1 MQFELTKEF
10 IALIKE
16 FVENGQDNS
25 IQESLLNLHPAD
37 ISDVMEELRAEE
49 ATYIYKLLETEQ
61 AADVLIELEDDELVK
76 LLSSLTSKEIAE
88 IIDENVDSD
97 DAVDVIQLLPVQ
109 KQEEVISQISDET
122 QASDI
127 VDLMQFEEGTAGAIM
142 AKELVSVNIHWTV
155 GQAIRE
161 MRKQAEDLENIYTI
175 YVVDDKSILKGRLS
189 LKQLLFSATTTRT
202 TIKEIYE
209 NQDLRSVEAD
219 EDVEEV
225 AMVMEKYDLVVIPV
239 VTSANQL
246 VGRITIDDVVDV
258 IKDEAGKD
266 YQMAS
271 GLSENVDSE
280 DRIQRILR
288 ARFPWL
294 LIGLIG
300 GIFGALVINIYE
312 HDIKIYPEMAFFIPL
327 IAAMGGNVGVQSSAI
342 IVQGLANKTIGLS
355 STGQKLLK
363 ELGVATLNGI
373 ILALVILAFNLRFG
387 DSLALSFTVSLALF
401 CVILFASLFGTLTPL
416 VLDKLK
422 IDPALATGPFI
433 TTANDIVGLFI
444 YFIIGRIMY
453 SHFQE
458 TEAYKPILE
467 LFG

>member
-10 IALIKE
+10 ISILQE
-16 FVENGQDNS
+16 FIENGRDNA
-25 IQESLLNLHPAD
+25 IQEALHGLHPAD
-37 ISDVMEELRAEE
+37 ISDVMEELKSDE
-49 ATYIYKLLETEQ
+49 ATYIYKLLENEE
-61 AADVLIELEDDELVK
+61 AADVLIELEDDELSK
-76 LLSSLTSKEIAE
+76 LLSALTSKEIAE

-97 DAVDVIQLLPVQ
+97 DAADVIQLLPEQ
-109 KQEEVISQISDET
+109 KQEEVISQISDES

-127 VDLMQFEEGTAGAIM
+127 IALLQFEEGTAGAIM
-142 AKELVSVNIHWTV
+142 AKELVAVNINWTV

-161 MRKQAEDLENIYTI
+161 MRKQADDLENVYTI
-175 YVVDDKSILKGRLS
+175 YVINDEGILKGRLS
-189 LKQLLFSATTTRT
+189 LKQLLFSATSTRT
-202 TIKEIYE
+202 TIKEIYTDE
-209 NQDLRSVEAD
+209 DLRSVESD

-225 AMVMEKYDLVVIPV
+225 ADVMQKYDLVVIPV
-239 VTSANQL
+239 ITGNNLL

-258 IKDEAGKD
+258 IKDEAGRD

-271 GLSENVDSE
+271 GISERVDSE

-300 GIFGALVINIYE
+300 GIFGALVINIFE

-363 ELGVATLNGI
+363 ELGVATLNGV

-387 DSLALSFTVSLALF
+387 DSLALSYTVSIALF
-401 CVILFASLFGTLTPL
+401 CVIIFASLFGTLTPL
-416 VLDKLK
+416 VLDKVN

-444 YFIIGRIMY
+444 YFIIGRMMY
-453 SHFQE
+453 LYFQDP
-458 TEAYKPILE
+458 EACNTILE
-467 LFG
+467 LVT

>member
-10 IALIKE
+10 ISILQE
-16 FVENGQDNS
+16 FIENGRDNA
-25 IQESLLNLHPAD
+25 IQEALHGLHPAD
-37 ISDVMEELRAEE
+37 ISDVMEELKSDE
-49 ATYIYKLLETEQ
+49 ATYIYKLLENEE
-61 AADVLIELEDDELVK
+61 AADVLIELEDDELSK
-76 LLSSLTSKEIAE
+76 LLSALTSKEIAE

-97 DAVDVIQLLPVQ
+97 DAADVIQLLPEQ
-109 KQEEVISQISDET
+109 KQEEVISQISDES

-127 VDLMQFEEGTAGAIM
+127 IALLQFEEGTAGAIM
-142 AKELVSVNIHWTV
+142 AKELVAVNINWTV

-161 MRKQAEDLENIYTI
+161 MRKQADDLENVYTI
-175 YVVDDKSILKGRLS
+175 YVINDEGILKGRLS
-189 LKQLLFSATTTRT
+189 LKQLLFSATSTRT
-202 TIKEIYE
+202 TIKEIYTDE
-209 NQDLRSVEAD
+209 DLRSVESD

-225 AMVMEKYDLVVIPV
+225 ADVMQKYDLVVIPV
-239 VTSANQL
+239 ITGNNLL

-258 IKDEAGKD
+258 IKDEAGRD

-271 GLSENVDSE
+271 GISERVDSE

-300 GIFGALVINIYE
+300 GIFGALVINIFEY
-312 HDIKIYPEMAFFIPL
+312 DIKIYPEMAFFIPL

-363 ELGVATLNGI
+363 ELGVATLNGV

-387 DSLALSFTVSLALF
+387 DSLALSYTVSIALF
-401 CVILFASLFGTLTPL
+401 CVIIFASLFGTLTPL
-416 VLDKLK
+416 VLDKLN

-444 YFIIGRIMY
+444 YFIIGRMMY
-453 SHFQE
+453 LYFQDP
-458 TEAYKPILE
+458 EACNTILE
-467 LFG
+467 LVT

>member
-10 IALIKE
+10 ISILQE
-16 FVENGQDNS
+16 FIENGRDNA
-25 IQESLLNLHPAD
+25 IQEALHGLHPAD
-37 ISDVMEELRAEE
+37 ISDVMEELKSDE
-49 ATYIYKLLETEQ
+49 ATYIYKLLENEE
-61 AADVLIELEDDELVK
+61 AADVLIELEDDELSK
-76 LLSSLTSKEIAE
+76 LLSVLTSKEIAE

-97 DAVDVIQLLPVQ
+97 DAADVIQLLPQQ
-109 KQEEVISQISDET
+109 KQEEVISKISDES

-127 VDLMQFEEGTAGAIM
+127 IALLQFEEGTAGAIM
-142 AKELVSVNIHWTV
+142 AKELVAVNINWTV

-161 MRKQAEDLENIYTI
+161 MRKQADDLENVYTI
-175 YVVDDKSILKGRLS
+175 YVINDEGILKGRLS
-189 LKQLLFSATTTRT
+189 LKQLLFSATSTRT
-202 TIKEIYE
+202 TIKEIYTDE
-209 NQDLRSVEAD
+209 DLRSVESD

-225 AMVMEKYDLVVIPV
+225 ADVMQKYDLVVIPV
-239 VTSANQL
+239 ITGNNLL

-258 IKDEAGKD
+258 IKDEAGRD

-271 GLSENVDSE
+271 GISERVDSE

-300 GIFGALVINIYE
+300 GIFGALVINIFE

-387 DSLALSFTVSLALF
+387 DSLALSYTVSIALF
-401 CVILFASLFGTLTPL
+401 CVIIFASLFGTLTPL
-416 VLDKLK
+416 VLDKVN

-444 YFIIGRIMY
+444 YFIIGRVMY
-453 SHFQE
+453 LYFQE
-458 TEAYKPILE
+458 PEACNTILE
-467 LFG
+467 LVT

>member
-10 IALIKE
+10 ISILQE
-16 FVENGQDNS
+16 FIENGLDNS
-25 IQESLLNLHPAD
+25 IQEALHGLHPAD
-37 ISDVMEELRAEE
+37 ISDVMEELKPDE
-49 ATYIYKLLETEQ
+49 ATYLYKLLENEE
-61 AADVLIELEDDELVK
+61 AADVLIELEDDELSK
-76 LLSSLTSKEIAE
+76 LLSVLTSKEIAE

-97 DAVDVIQLLPVQ
+97 DAADVIHLLPQQ
-109 KQEEVISQISDET
+109 KQEEVISKISDES

-127 VDLMQFEEGTAGAIM
+127 IALLQFEEGTAGAIM
-142 AKELVSVNIHWTV
+142 AKELVAVNINWTV

-161 MRKQAEDLENIYTI
+161 MRKQADDLENVYTI
-175 YVVDDKSILKGRLS
+175 YVIDDKGILKGRLS
-189 LKQLLFSATTTRT
+189 LKQLLFSATSTKT
-202 TIKEIYE
+202 TIREIYTDE
-209 NQDLRSVEAD
+209 DLRSVESD

-225 AMVMEKYDLVVIPV
+225 ADVMQKYDLIVIPV
-239 VTSANQL
+239 ITSNNL
-246 VGRITIDDVVDV
+246 LIGRITIDDVVDV
-258 IKDEAGKD
+258 IKDEAERD

-271 GLSENVDSE
+271 GISEPVDSE
-280 DRIQRILR
+280 DRIQQILR

-300 GIFGALVINIYE
+300 GIFGALVINIFE

-342 IVQGLANKTIGLS
+342 IVQGLANKSIGLS

-387 DSLALSFTVSLALF
+387 DSLALSYTVSIALF
-401 CVILFASLFGTLTPL
+401 CVIIFASLFGTLTPL
-416 VLDKLK
+416 VLDKVN

-444 YFIIGRIMY
+444 YFIIGRMMY
-453 SHFQE
+453 LYFE
-458 TEAYKPILE
+458 EPEACNTIIE
-467 LFG
+467 LVT

>member
-10 IALIKE
+10 ISILQE
-16 FVENGQDNS
+16 FIENGRDNA
-25 IQESLLNLHPAD
+25 IQETLHGLHPAD
-37 ISDVMEELRAEE
+37 ISDVMEELKSDE
-49 ATYIYKLLETEQ
+49 ATYIYKLLENEE
-61 AADVLIELEDDELVK
+61 AADVLIELEDDELSK
-76 LLSSLTSKEIAE
+76 LLSALTSKEIAE

-97 DAVDVIQLLPVQ
+97 DAADVIQLLPEQ
-109 KQEEVISQISDET
+109 KQEEVISQISDES

-127 VDLMQFEEGTAGAIM
+127 IALLQFEEGTAGAIM
-142 AKELVSVNIHWTV
+142 AKELVAVNINWTV

-161 MRKQAEDLENIYTI
+161 MRKQADDLENVYTI
-175 YVVDDKSILKGRLS
+175 YVINDEGILKGRLS
-189 LKQLLFSATTTRT
+189 LKQLLFSATSTRT
-202 TIKEIYE
+202 TIKEIYTDE
-209 NQDLRSVEAD
+209 DLRSVESD

-225 AMVMEKYDLVVIPV
+225 ADVMQKYDLVVIPV
-239 VTSANQL
+239 ITANNLL

-258 IKDEAGKD
+258 IKDEAGRD

-271 GLSENVDSE
+271 GISERVDSE

-300 GIFGALVINIYE
+300 GIFGALVINIFEY
-312 HDIKIYPEMAFFIPL
+312 DIKIYPEMAFFIPL

-363 ELGVATLNGI
+363 ELGVATLNGV

-387 DSLALSFTVSLALF
+387 DSLALSYTVSIALF
-401 CVILFASLFGTLTPL
+401 CVIIFASLFGTLTPL
-416 VLDKLK
+416 VLDKLN

-444 YFIIGRIMY
+444 YFIIGRMMY
-453 SHFQE
+453 LYFQDP
-458 TEAYKPILE
+458 EACNTSLE
-467 LFG
+467 LVT

>member
-10 IALIKE
+10 ISILQE
-16 FVENGQDNS
+16 FIENGRDNA
-25 IQESLLNLHPAD
+25 IQEALHGLHPAD
-37 ISDVMEELRAEE
+37 ISDVMEELKSDE
-49 ATYIYKLLETEQ
+49 ATYIYKLLENEE
-61 AADVLIELEDDELVK
+61 AADVLIELEDDELSK
-76 LLSSLTSKEIAE
+76 LLSVLTSKEIAE

-97 DAVDVIQLLPVQ
+97 DAADVIQLLPQQ
-109 KQEEVISQISDET
+109 KQEEVISKISDES

-127 VDLMQFEEGTAGAIM
+127 IALLQFEEGTAGAIM
-142 AKELVSVNIHWTV
+142 AKELVAVNINWTV

-161 MRKQAEDLENIYTI
+161 MRKQADDLENVYTI
-175 YVVDDKSILKGRLS
+175 YVIDDKGILKGRLS
-189 LKQLLFSATTTRT
+189 LKQLLFSATSTRT
-202 TIKEIYE
+202 TIKEIYTDE
-209 NQDLRSVEAD
+209 DLRSVESD

-225 AMVMEKYDLVVIPV
+225 ADVMQKYDLVVIPV
-239 VTSANQL
+239 ITGNNLL

-258 IKDEAGKD
+258 IKDEAGRD

-271 GLSENVDSE
+271 GISERVDSE

-300 GIFGALVINIYE
+300 GIFGALVINIFE

-387 DSLALSFTVSLALF
+387 DSLALSYTVSIALF
-401 CVILFASLFGTLTPL
+401 CVIIFASLFGTLTPL
-416 VLDKLK
+416 VLDKVN

-444 YFIIGRIMY
+444 YFIIGRVMY
-453 SHFQE
+453 LYFQE
-458 TEAYKPILE
+458 LEACTTILE
-467 LFG
+467 QIT

>member
-10 IALIKE
+10 ISILQE
-16 FVENGQDNS
+16 FIENGRDNA
-25 IQESLLNLHPAD
+25 IQEALHGLHPAD
-37 ISDVMEELRAEE
+37 ISDVMEELKSDE
-49 ATYIYKLLETEQ
+49 ATYIYKLLENEE
-61 AADVLIELEDDELVK
+61 AADVLIELEDDELSK
-76 LLSSLTSKEIAE
+76 LLSVLTSKEIAE

-97 DAVDVIQLLPVQ
+97 DAVDVIQLLPQQ
-109 KQEEVISQISDET
+109 KQEEVISKISDES

-127 VDLMQFEEGTAGAIM
+127 IALLQFEEGTAGAIM
-142 AKELVSVNIHWTV
+142 AKELVAVNINWTV

-161 MRKQAEDLENIYTI
+161 MRKQADDLENVYTI
-175 YVVDDKSILKGRLS
+175 YVIDDKGILKGRLS
-189 LKQLLFSATTTRT
+189 LKQLLFSATSTRT
-202 TIKEIYE
+202 TIKEIYTDE
-209 NQDLRSVEAD
+209 DLRSVESD

-225 AMVMEKYDLVVIPV
+225 ADVMQKYDLVVIPV
-239 VTSANQL
+239 ITGNNLL

-258 IKDEAGKD
+258 IKDEAGRD

-271 GLSENVDSE
+271 GISERVDSE

-300 GIFGALVINIYE
+300 GIFGALVINIFE

-387 DSLALSFTVSLALF
+387 DSLALSYTVSIALF
-401 CVILFASLFGTLTPL
+401 CVIIFASLFGTLTPL
-416 VLDKLK
+416 VLDKVN

-444 YFIIGRIMY
+444 YFIIGRVMY
-453 SHFQE
+453 LYFQE
-458 TEAYKPILE
+458 PEACNTILE
-467 LFG
+467 LVT

>member
-10 IALIKE
+10 ISILQE
-16 FVENGQDNS
+16 FIENGLDNS
-25 IQESLLNLHPAD
+25 IQEALHGLHPAD
-37 ISDVMEELRAEE
+37 ISDVMEELKPDE
-49 ATYIYKLLETEQ
+49 ATYLYKLLENEA
-61 AADVLIELEDDELVK
+61 AADVLIELEDDELSK
-76 LLSSLTSKEIAE
+76 LLSVLTSKEIAE

-97 DAVDVIQLLPVQ
+97 DAADVIHLLPQQ
-109 KQEEVISQISDET
+109 KQEEVISKISDES

-127 VDLMQFEEGTAGAIM
+127 IALLKFEEGTAGAIM
-142 AKELVSVNIHWTV
+142 AKELVAVNINWTV

-161 MRKQAEDLENIYTI
+161 MRKQADDLENVYTI
-175 YVVDDKSILKGRLS
+175 YVIDDKGILKGRLS
-189 LKQLLFSATTTRT
+189 LKQLLFSATSTKT
-202 TIKEIYE
+202 TIKEIYTDE
-209 NQDLRSVEAD
+209 DLRSVESD

-225 AMVMEKYDLVVIPV
+225 ADVMQKYDLIVIPV
-239 VTSANQL
+239 ITSNNL
-246 VGRITIDDVVDV
+246 LIGRITIDDVVDV
-258 IKDEAGKD
+258 IKDEAERD

-271 GLSENVDSE
+271 GISEPVDSE
-280 DRIQRILR
+280 DRIQQILR

-300 GIFGALVINIYE
+300 GIFGALVINIFE

-342 IVQGLANKTIGLS
+342 IVQGLANKSIGLS

-387 DSLALSFTVSLALF
+387 DSLALSYTVSIALF
-401 CVILFASLFGTLTPL
+401 CVIIFASLFGTLTPL
-416 VLDKLK
+416 VLDKVN

-444 YFIIGRIMY
+444 YFIIGRMMY
-453 SHFQE
+453 LYFE
-458 TEAYKPILE
+458 EPEACNTIIE
-467 LFG
+467 LVT

>member
-10 IALIKE
+10 ISILQE
-16 FVENGQDNS
+16 FIENGRDNA
-25 IQESLLNLHPAD
+25 IQEALHGLHPAD
-37 ISDVMEELRAEE
+37 ISDVMEELKSDE
-49 ATYIYKLLETEQ
+49 ATYIYKLLENEE
-61 AADVLIELEDDELVK
+61 AADVLIELEDDELSK
-76 LLSSLTSKEIAE
+76 LLSALTSKEIAE

-97 DAVDVIQLLPVQ
+97 DAADVIQLLPEQ
-109 KQEEVISQISDET
+109 KQEEVISQISDES

-127 VDLMQFEEGTAGAIM
+127 IALLQFEEGTAGAIM
-142 AKELVSVNIHWTV
+142 AKELVAVNINWTV

-161 MRKQAEDLENIYTI
+161 MRKQADDLENVYTI
-175 YVVDDKSILKGRLS
+175 YVINDEGILKGRLS
-189 LKQLLFSATTTRT
+189 LKQLLFSATSTRT
-202 TIKEIYE
+202 TIKEIYTDE
-209 NQDLRSVEAD
+209 DLRSVESD

-225 AMVMEKYDLVVIPV
+225 ADVMQKYDLVVIPV
-239 VTSANQL
+239 ITGNNLL

-258 IKDEAGKD
+258 IKDEAGRD

-271 GLSENVDSE
+271 GISERVDSE

-300 GIFGALVINIYE
+300 GIFGALVINIFEY
-312 HDIKIYPEMAFFIPL
+312 DIKIYPEMAFFIPL

-363 ELGVATLNGI
+363 ELGVATLNGV

-387 DSLALSFTVSLALF
+387 DSLALSYTVSIALF
-401 CVILFASLFGTLTPL
+401 CVIIFASLFGTLTPL
-416 VLDKLK
+416 VLDKVN

-444 YFIIGRIMY
+444 YFIIGRMMY
-453 SHFQE
+453 LYFQE
-458 TEAYKPILE
+458 PEACNTILE
-467 LFG
+467 LVT

>member
-1 MQFELTKEF
+1 MQFELTKDF
-10 IALIKE
+10 ISVLQDFI
-16 FVENGQDNS
+16 ENGQDKA
-25 IQESLLNLHPAD
+25 IQEALHSLHPAD
-37 ISDVMEELRAEE
+37 ISDVMEELKSDE
-49 ATYIYKLLETEQ
+49 ATYIYKLLENEE
-61 AADVLIELEDDELVK
+61 AADVLIELEDDELAK
-76 LLSSLTSKEIAE
+76 LLSALTSKEIAE

-97 DAVDVIQLLPVQ
+97 DAADVIQMLPEQ
-109 KQEEVISQISDET
+109 KQEEVISQISDAT

-127 VDLMQFEEGTAGAIM
+127 IDLLQFEEGTAGAIM
-142 AKELVSVNIHWTV
+142 AKELVAVNINWTV

-161 MRKQAEDLENIYTI
+161 MRKQADDLENVYTI
-175 YVVDDKSILKGRLS
+175 YVVDEKGTLKGRLS
-189 LKQLLFSATTTRT
+189 LKQLLFSATSTRT
-202 TIKEIYE
+202 TIKEIYTSE
-209 NQDLRSVEAD
+209 DLRSVEVD
-219 EDVEEV
+219 EAAEEV
-225 AMVMEKYDLVVIPV
+225 AGLMEKYDLVVIPV
-239 VTSANQL
+239 VAGTNLL

-271 GLSENVDSE
+271 GLSENVDSA

-300 GIFGALVINIYE
+300 GILGALVINIYE
-312 HDIKIYPEMAFFIPL
+312 NDIKIFPEMAFFIPL

-363 ELGVATLNGI
+363 ELGVASLNGV
-373 ILALVILAFNLRFG
+373 ILSLVILGYNLKFG
-387 DSLALSFTVSLALF
+387 DSLALSYTVSLALF
-401 CVILFASLFGTLTPL
+401 CVVLFASLFGTLTPL
-416 VLDKLK
+416 VLDRLN

-453 SHFQE
+453 GYFQDPE
-458 TEAYKPILE
+458 SAAFLITS
-467 LFG
+467 LF

>member
-10 IALIKE
+10 ISILQESI
-16 FVENGQDNS
+16 ENGLDNS
-25 IQESLLNLHPAD
+25 IQEALHGLHPAD
-37 ISDVMEELRAEE
+37 ISDVMEELKPDE
-49 ATYIYKLLETEQ
+49 ATYLYKLLENEE
-61 AADVLIELEDDELVK
+61 AADVLIELEDDELSK
-76 LLSSLTSKEIAE
+76 LLSVLTSKEIAE

-97 DAVDVIQLLPVQ
+97 DAADVIQLLPEQ
-109 KQEEVISQISDET
+109 KQEEVISQIADET

-127 VDLMQFEEGTAGAIM
+127 IDLLQFEEGTAGAIM
-142 AKELVSVNIHWTV
+142 AKELVAVNINWTV

-161 MRKQAEDLENIYTI
+161 MRKQADDLENVYTI
-175 YVVDDKSILKGRLS
+175 YVIDDKGILKGRLS
-189 LKQLLFSATTTRT
+189 LKQLLFSATSTRT
-202 TIKEIYE
+202 TIKEIYTVE
-209 NQDLRSVEAD
+209 DLRAVEAD

-225 AMVMEKYDLVVIPV
+225 ADVMQKYDLVVIPV
-239 VTSANQL
+239 ITGNNLL

-271 GLSENVDSE
+271 GISEPVDSE

-312 HDIKIYPEMAFFIPL
+312 YDIKIYPEMAFFIPL

-387 DSLALSFTVSLALF
+387 DSLALSYTVSIALF
-401 CVILFASLFGTLTPL
+401 CVIIFASLFGTLTPL
-416 VLDKLK
+416 VLDKLS

-444 YFIIGRIMY
+444 YFIIGRVMY
-453 SHFQE
+453 QYFQDP
-458 TEAYKPILE
+458 EACNTILE
-467 LFG
+467 LLT

>member
-10 IALIKE
+10 ISILQE
-16 FVENGQDNS
+16 FIENGRDNA
-25 IQESLLNLHPAD
+25 IQEALHGLHPAD
-37 ISDVMEELRAEE
+37 ISDVMEELKSDE
-49 ATYIYKLLETEQ
+49 ATYIYKLLENEE
-61 AADVLIELEDDELVK
+61 AADVLIELEDDELSK
-76 LLSSLTSKEIAE
+76 LLSALTSKEIAE

-97 DAVDVIQLLPVQ
+97 DAADVIQLLPEQ
-109 KQEEVISQISDET
+109 KQEEVISQISDES

-127 VDLMQFEEGTAGAIM
+127 IALLQFEEGTAGAIM
-142 AKELVSVNIHWTV
+142 AKELVAVNINWTV

-161 MRKQAEDLENIYTI
+161 MRKQADDLENVYTI
-175 YVVDDKSILKGRLS
+175 YVINDEGILKGRLS
-189 LKQLLFSATTTRT
+189 LKQLLFSATSTRT
-202 TIKEIYE
+202 TIKEIYTDE
-209 NQDLRSVEAD
+209 DLRSVESD

-225 AMVMEKYDLVVIPV
+225 ADVMQKYDLVVIPV
-239 VTSANQL
+239 ITGNNLL

-258 IKDEAGKD
+258 IKDEAGRD

-271 GLSENVDSE
+271 GISERVDSE

-300 GIFGALVINIYE
+300 GIFGALVINIFE

-363 ELGVATLNGI
+363 ELGVATLNGV

-387 DSLALSFTVSLALF
+387 DSLALSYTVSIALF
-401 CVILFASLFGTLTPL
+401 CVIIFASLFGTLTPL
-416 VLDKLK
+416 VLDKVN

-444 YFIIGRIMY
+444 YFIIGRMMY
-453 SHFQE
+453 LYFQE
-458 TEAYKPILE
+458 PEACNTILE
-467 LFG
+467 LVT

>member
-1 MQFELTKEF
+1 
-10 IALIKE
+10 
-16 FVENGQDNS
+16 
-25 IQESLLNLHPAD
+25 
-37 ISDVMEELRAEE
+37 MEELKSDE
-49 ATYIYKLLETEQ
+49 ATYIYKLLENEE
-61 AADVLIELEDDELVK
+61 AADVLIELEDDELSK
-76 LLSSLTSKEIAE
+76 LLSALTSKEIAE

-97 DAVDVIQLLPVQ
+97 DAADVIQLLPEQ
-109 KQEEVISQISDET
+109 KQEEVISQISDES

-127 VDLMQFEEGTAGAIM
+127 IALLQFEEGTAGAIM
-142 AKELVSVNIHWTV
+142 AKELVAVNINWTV

-161 MRKQAEDLENIYTI
+161 MRKQADDLENVYTI
-175 YVVDDKSILKGRLS
+175 YVINDEGILKGRLS
-189 LKQLLFSATTTRT
+189 LKQLLFSATSTRT
-202 TIKEIYE
+202 TIKEIYTDE
-209 NQDLRSVEAD
+209 DLRSVESD

-225 AMVMEKYDLVVIPV
+225 ADVMQKYDLVVIPV
-239 VTSANQL
+239 ITANNLL

-258 IKDEAGKD
+258 IKDEAGRD

-271 GLSENVDSE
+271 GISERVDSE

-300 GIFGALVINIYE
+300 GIFGALVINIFEY
-312 HDIKIYPEMAFFIPL
+312 DIKIYPEMAFFIPL

-363 ELGVATLNGI
+363 ELGVATLNGV

-387 DSLALSFTVSLALF
+387 DSLALSYTVSIALF
-401 CVILFASLFGTLTPL
+401 CVIIFASLFGTLTPL
-416 VLDKLK
+416 VLDKLN

-444 YFIIGRIMY
+444 YFIIGRMMY
-453 SHFQE
+453 LYFQDP
-458 TEAYKPILE
+458 EACNTILE
-467 LFG
+467 LVT

>member
-10 IALIKE
+10 ISILQE
-16 FVENGQDNS
+16 FIENGRDNA
-25 IQESLLNLHPAD
+25 IQEALHGLHPAD
-37 ISDVMEELRAEE
+37 ISDVMEELKSDE
-49 ATYIYKLLETEQ
+49 ATYIYKLLENEE
-61 AADVLIELEDDELVK
+61 AADVLIELEDDELSK
-76 LLSSLTSKEIAE
+76 LLSALTSKEIAE

-97 DAVDVIQLLPVQ
+97 DAADVIQLLPEQ
-109 KQEEVISQISDET
+109 KQEEVISQISDES

-127 VDLMQFEEGTAGAIM
+127 IALLQFEEGTAGAIM
-142 AKELVSVNIHWTV
+142 AKELVAVNINWTV

-161 MRKQAEDLENIYTI
+161 MRKQADDLENVYTI
-175 YVVDDKSILKGRLS
+175 YVINDEGILKGRLS
-189 LKQLLFSATTTRT
+189 LKQLLFSATSTRT
-202 TIKEIYE
+202 TIKEIYTDE
-209 NQDLRSVEAD
+209 DLRSVESD

-225 AMVMEKYDLVVIPV
+225 ADVMQKYDLVVIPV
-239 VTSANQL
+239 ITANNLL

-258 IKDEAGKD
+258 IKDEAGRD

-271 GLSENVDSE
+271 GISERVDSE

-300 GIFGALVINIYE
+300 GIFGALVINIFEY
-312 HDIKIYPEMAFFIPL
+312 DIKIYPEMAFFIPL

-342 IVQGLANKTIGLS
+342 IVQGLANKTIGMS

-363 ELGVATLNGI
+363 ELGVATLNGV

-387 DSLALSFTVSLALF
+387 DSLALSYTVSIALF
-401 CVILFASLFGTLTPL
+401 CVIIFASLFGTLTPL
-416 VLDKLK
+416 VLDKVN

-444 YFIIGRIMY
+444 YFIIGRMMY
-453 SHFQE
+453 LYFQDP
-458 TEAYKPILE
+458 EACNTILE
-467 LFG
+467 LVT

>member
-10 IALIKE
+10 ISILQE
-16 FVENGQDNS
+16 FIENGRDNA
-25 IQESLLNLHPAD
+25 IQEALHGLHPAD
-37 ISDVMEELRAEE
+37 ISDVMEELKSDE
-49 ATYIYKLLETEQ
+49 ATYIYKLLENEE
-61 AADVLIELEDDELVK
+61 AADVLIELEDDELSK
-76 LLSSLTSKEIAE
+76 LLSALTSKEIAE

-97 DAVDVIQLLPVQ
+97 DAADVIQLLPEQ
-109 KQEEVISQISDET
+109 KQEEVISQISDES

-127 VDLMQFEEGTAGAIM
+127 IALLQFEEGTAGAIM
-142 AKELVSVNIHWTV
+142 AKELVAVNINWTV

-161 MRKQAEDLENIYTI
+161 MRKQADDLENVYTI
-175 YVVDDKSILKGRLS
+175 YVINDEGILKGRLS
-189 LKQLLFSATTTRT
+189 LKQLLFSATSTRT
-202 TIKEIYE
+202 TIKEIYTDE
-209 NQDLRSVEAD
+209 DLRSVESD

-225 AMVMEKYDLVVIPV
+225 ADVMQKYDLVVIPV
-239 VTSANQL
+239 ITGNNLL

-258 IKDEAGKD
+258 IKDEAGRD

-271 GLSENVDSE
+271 GISERVDSE

-300 GIFGALVINIYE
+300 GIFGALVINIFE

-363 ELGVATLNGI
+363 ELGVATLNGV

-387 DSLALSFTVSLALF
+387 DSLALSYTVSIALF
-401 CVILFASLFGTLTPL
+401 CVIIVASLFGTLTPL
-416 VLDKLK
+416 VLDKVN

-444 YFIIGRIMY
+444 YFIIGRMMY
-453 SHFQE
+453 LYFQE
-458 TEAYKPILE
+458 PEACNTILE
-467 LFG
+467 LVT

>member
-10 IALIKE
+10 ISILQE
-16 FVENGQDNS
+16 FIENGRDNA
-25 IQESLLNLHPAD
+25 IQEALHGLHPAD
-37 ISDVMEELRAEE
+37 ISDVMEELKSDE
-49 ATYIYKLLETEQ
+49 ATYIYKLLENEE
-61 AADVLIELEDDELVK
+61 AADVLIELEDDELSK
-76 LLSSLTSKEIAE
+76 LLSALTSKEIAE

-97 DAVDVIQLLPVQ
+97 DAADVIQLLPEQ
-109 KQEEVISQISDET
+109 KQEEVISQISDES

-127 VDLMQFEEGTAGAIM
+127 IALLQFEEGTAGAIM
-142 AKELVSVNIHWTV
+142 AKELVAVNINWTV

-161 MRKQAEDLENIYTI
+161 MRKQADDLENVYTI
-175 YVVDDKSILKGRLS
+175 YVINDEGILKGRLS
-189 LKQLLFSATTTRT
+189 LKQLLFSATSTRT
-202 TIKEIYE
+202 TIKEIYTDE
-209 NQDLRSVEAD
+209 DLRSVESD

-225 AMVMEKYDLVVIPV
+225 ADVMQKYDLVVIPV
-239 VTSANQL
+239 ITANNLL

-258 IKDEAGKD
+258 IKDEAGRD

-271 GLSENVDSE
+271 GISERVDSE

-300 GIFGALVINIYE
+300 GIFGALVINIFEY
-312 HDIKIYPEMAFFIPL
+312 DIKIYPEMAFFIPL

-363 ELGVATLNGI
+363 ELGVATLNGV

-387 DSLALSFTVSLALF
+387 DSLALSYTVSIALF
-401 CVILFASLFGTLTPL
+401 CVIIFASLFGTLTPL
-416 VLDKLK
+416 VLDKLN

-444 YFIIGRIMY
+444 YFIIGRMMY
-453 SHFQE
+453 LYFQDP
-458 TEAYKPILE
+458 EACNTILE
-467 LFG
+467 LVT

>member
-10 IALIKE
+10 ISLLQE

-25 IQESLLNLHPAD
+25 IQESIQHLHPAD

-142 AKELVSVNIHWTV
+142 AKELVSVNINWTV

-175 YVVDDKSILKGRLS
+175 YVIDDKSILKGRLS

-239 VTSANQL
+239 ITSANQL

-416 VLDKLK
+416 VLDKVK

-453 SHFQE
+453 GHFQE
-458 TEAYKPILE
+458 AEAYTPLIE
-467 LFG
+467 LLG

>member
-10 IALIKE
+10 ISILQE
-16 FVENGQDNS
+16 FIENGRDNA
-25 IQESLLNLHPAD
+25 IQEALHGLHPAD
-37 ISDVMEELRAEE
+37 ISDVMEELKSDE
-49 ATYIYKLLETEQ
+49 ATYIYKLLENEE
-61 AADVLIELEDDELVK
+61 AADVLIELEDDELSK
-76 LLSSLTSKEIAE
+76 LLSALTSKEIAE

-97 DAVDVIQLLPVQ
+97 DAADVIQLLPEQ
-109 KQEEVISQISDET
+109 KQEEVISQISDES

-127 VDLMQFEEGTAGAIM
+127 IALLQFEEGTAGAIM
-142 AKELVSVNIHWTV
+142 AKELVAVNINWTV

-161 MRKQAEDLENIYTI
+161 MRKQADDLENVYTI
-175 YVVDDKSILKGRLS
+175 YVINDEGILKGRLS
-189 LKQLLFSATTTRT
+189 LKQLLFSATSTRT
-202 TIKEIYE
+202 TIKEIYTDE
-209 NQDLRSVEAD
+209 DLRSVESD

-225 AMVMEKYDLVVIPV
+225 ADVMQKYDLVVIPV
-239 VTSANQL
+239 ITGNNLL

-258 IKDEAGKD
+258 IKDEAGRD

-271 GLSENVDSE
+271 GISERVDSE

-300 GIFGALVINIYE
+300 GIFGALVINIFE

-363 ELGVATLNGI
+363 ELGVATLNGV

-387 DSLALSFTVSLALF
+387 DSLALSYTVSIALF
-401 CVILFASLFGTLTPL
+401 CVIIFASLFGTLTPL
-416 VLDKLK
+416 VLDKLN

-444 YFIIGRIMY
+444 YFIIGRMMY
-453 SHFQE
+453 LYFQE
-458 TEAYKPILE
+458 PEACNTILE
-467 LFG
+467 LVT

>member
-10 IALIKE
+10 ISILQE
-16 FVENGQDNS
+16 FIENGRDNA
-25 IQESLLNLHPAD
+25 IQEALHGLHPAD
-37 ISDVMEELRAEE
+37 ISDVMEELKSDE
-49 ATYIYKLLETEQ
+49 ATYIYKLLENEE
-61 AADVLIELEDDELVK
+61 AADVLIELEDDELSK
-76 LLSSLTSKEIAE
+76 LLSVLTSKEIAE

-97 DAVDVIQLLPVQ
+97 DAADVIQLLPQQ
-109 KQEEVISQISDET
+109 KQEEVISKISDES
-122 QASDI
+122 QARDI
-127 VDLMQFEEGTAGAIM
+127 IALLQFEEGTAGAIM
-142 AKELVSVNIHWTV
+142 AKELVAVNINWTV

-161 MRKQAEDLENIYTI
+161 MRKQADDLENVYTI
-175 YVVDDKSILKGRLS
+175 YVINDEGILKGRLS
-189 LKQLLFSATTTRT
+189 LKQLLFSATSTRT
-202 TIKEIYE
+202 TIKEIYTDE
-209 NQDLRSVEAD
+209 DLRSVESD

-225 AMVMEKYDLVVIPV
+225 ADVMQKYDLVVIPV
-239 VTSANQL
+239 ITGNNLL

-258 IKDEAGKD
+258 IKDEAGRD

-271 GLSENVDSE
+271 GISERVDSE

-300 GIFGALVINIYE
+300 GIFGALVINIFE

-387 DSLALSFTVSLALF
+387 DSLALSYTVSIALF
-401 CVILFASLFGTLTPL
+401 CVIIFASLFGTLTPL
-416 VLDKLK
+416 VLDKVN

-444 YFIIGRIMY
+444 YFIIGRVMY
-453 SHFQE
+453 LYFQE
-458 TEAYKPILE
+458 PEACNTILE
-467 LFG
+467 LVT

>member
-10 IALIKE
+10 ISILQE
-16 FVENGQDNS
+16 FIENGRDNA
-25 IQESLLNLHPAD
+25 IQEALHGLHPAD
-37 ISDVMEELRAEE
+37 ISDVMEELKSDE
-49 ATYIYKLLETEQ
+49 ATYIYKLLENEE
-61 AADVLIELEDDELVK
+61 AADVLIELEDDELSK
-76 LLSSLTSKEIAE
+76 LLSVLTSKEIAE

-97 DAVDVIQLLPVQ
+97 DAVDVIQLLPQQ
-109 KQEEVISQISDET
+109 KQEEVISKISDES

-127 VDLMQFEEGTAGAIM
+127 IALLQFEEGTAGAIM
-142 AKELVSVNIHWTV
+142 AKELVAVNINWTV

-161 MRKQAEDLENIYTI
+161 MRKQADDLENVYTI
-175 YVVDDKSILKGRLS
+175 YVIDDKGILKGRLS
-189 LKQLLFSATTTRT
+189 LKQLLFSATSTRT
-202 TIKEIYE
+202 TIKEIYTDE
-209 NQDLRSVEAD
+209 DLRSVESD

-225 AMVMEKYDLVVIPV
+225 ADVMQKYDLVVIPV
-239 VTSANQL
+239 ITGNNLL

-258 IKDEAGKD
+258 IKDEAGRD

-271 GLSENVDSE
+271 GISERVDSE

-300 GIFGALVINIYE
+300 GIFGALVINIFE

-387 DSLALSFTVSLALF
+387 DSLALSYTVSIALF
-401 CVILFASLFGTLTPL
+401 CVIIFASLFGTLTPL
-416 VLDKLK
+416 VLDKVN

-444 YFIIGRIMY
+444 YFIIGRVMY
-453 SHFQE
+453 LYFQE
-458 TEAYKPILE
+458 LEACTTILE
-467 LFG
+467 QIT

>member
-10 IALIKE
+10 ISILQE
-16 FVENGQDNS
+16 FIENGLDNS
-25 IQESLLNLHPAD
+25 IQEALHGLHPAD
-37 ISDVMEELRAEE
+37 ISDVMEELKPDE
-49 ATYIYKLLETEQ
+49 ATYLYKLLENEA
-61 AADVLIELEDDELVK
+61 AADVLIELEDDELSK
-76 LLSSLTSKEIAE
+76 LLSVLTSKEIAE

-97 DAVDVIQLLPVQ
+97 DAADVIHLLPQQ
-109 KQEEVISQISDET
+109 KQEEVISKISDES

-127 VDLMQFEEGTAGAIM
+127 IALLQFEEGTAGAIM
-142 AKELVSVNIHWTV
+142 AKELVAVNINWTV

-161 MRKQAEDLENIYTI
+161 MRKQADDLENVYTI
-175 YVVDDKSILKGRLS
+175 YVIDDKGILKGRLS
-189 LKQLLFSATTTRT
+189 LKQLLFSATSTKT
-202 TIKEIYE
+202 TIREIYTDE
-209 NQDLRSVEAD
+209 DLRTVESD

-225 AMVMEKYDLVVIPV
+225 ADVMQKYDLIVIPV
-239 VTSANQL
+239 ITSNNL
-246 VGRITIDDVVDV
+246 LIGRITIDDVVDV
-258 IKDEAGKD
+258 IKDEAERD

-271 GLSENVDSE
+271 GISEPVDSE
-280 DRIQRILR
+280 DRIQQILR

-300 GIFGALVINIYE
+300 GIFGALVINIFE

-342 IVQGLANKTIGLS
+342 IVQGLANKSIGLS

-387 DSLALSFTVSLALF
+387 DSLALSYTVSIALF
-401 CVILFASLFGTLTPL
+401 CVIIFASLFGTLTPL
-416 VLDKLK
+416 VLDKVN

-444 YFIIGRIMY
+444 YFIIGRMMY
-453 SHFQE
+453 LYFE
-458 TEAYKPILE
+458 EPEACNTIIE
-467 LFG
+467 LVT